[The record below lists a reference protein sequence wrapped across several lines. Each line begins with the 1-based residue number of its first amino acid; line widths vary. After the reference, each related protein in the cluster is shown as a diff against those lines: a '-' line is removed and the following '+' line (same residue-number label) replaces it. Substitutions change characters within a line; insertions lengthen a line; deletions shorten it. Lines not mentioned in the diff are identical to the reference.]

1 MASHPTR
8 TGQIVNKNIRV
19 IATLAIA
26 FAAGQAAADTT
37 LVSGDARGRAILDVA
52 EGKSAMVAISG
63 SYDEAIAAARRQ
75 ALLDGKRF
83 TSSKAL
89 HYQPVSRTYGAPE
102 RIGVVTLGVPSS
114 EAQHEIARLRSPVA
128 APMVAGR

>member
-1 MASHPTR
+1 MK
-8 TGQIVNKNIRV
+8 NKIRV
-19 IATLAIA
+19 TAILAVLLATLP
-26 FAAGQAAADTT
+26 AAADTT
-37 LVSGDARGRAILDVA
+37 LVSGDARGRAILDVL
-52 EGKSAMVAISG
+52 EGRAGMVAISG

-83 TSSKAL
+83 TSSSTL

-102 RIGVVTLGVPSS
+102 RIGVVTLGMPSS
-114 EAQHEIARLRSPVA
+114 EAQREIARLRSPEA